1 MSSPLMDRSKLLHL
15 IVQTLERELSAATLL
30 FHSALAE
37 RLQLNMTDYKA
48 LEAIYQQKGLSAGEL
63 AEYLHVTPGAITGIA
78 DRLERGGFVQ
88 RIKGAVDRRQV
99 TIMPIPERQGQV
111 QRLYDSM
118 GDAMLRL
125 TERYTD
131 QELRTIHNYLQESI
145 RVVQT
150 EAAKVLEP

>member
-1 MSSPLMDRSKLLHL
+1 MSSASIDRSKLLHL

-48 LEAIYQQKGLSAGEL
+48 LEVIYQQKGLSASEV
-63 AEYLHVTPGAITGIA
+63 AEYLHVTPGAVTGII

-88 RIKGAVDRRQV
+88 RTKGAVDRRQV
-99 TIMPIPERQGQV
+99 MIMPIPERQEQV

-118 GDAMLRL
+118 GQAMLHL

-131 QELRTIHNYLQESI
+131 QELRIIHNYLEESV
-145 RVVQT
+145 RVVQM
-150 EAAKVLEP
+150 EAAKILEP